1 MKLQLSLEFL
11 IVFSFVLLVF
21 IFMFALISSERSL
34 GLSDQTFTQLQLQ
47 AQSIASA
54 MDSALQAGNGYTG
67 SLAVTNLIGLIPYNV
82 TITKNGMVILQAK
95 VGKQIIKAIA
105 YSMAKN
111 VVSNPSYLVSGTSNQ
126 YLIPVANG
134 TIYLQNS
141 FGKVCIDYQ
150 CATQSNQAEYISL
163 SSQNV
168 YAAQF
173 NGAGANVTI
182 KSSHPLLTG
191 TQATMAVWA
200 YWNSGQ
206 HIVGSCCGSRQEIL
220 GADSAPGYEINP
232 IIAFNDS
239 GTNEAETWVCTTSSC
254 WPEAKSQA
262 NSITPG
268 KWYFL
273 VSRYNGSSLSLWI
286 NGVQVASTGVSGN
299 LALQGNGNYAYIASR
314 SNTGSYFNG
323 KVANAQLY
331 NSSLSA
337 NQIQQLYQE
346 GIAGLPIPN
355 AGLVGWWPLNGNAND
370 YSGNG
375 NNGVTNGPILF
386 TSVSQFFAKVLNG
399 NGKPLSNTLVSFASS
414 YGPMVP
420 QSNFT
425 NKNGVATSFLNF
437 NNVPGKAFVK
447 ATAYNGNYTVAN
459 SIIAW
464 WPLNLGVGGI
474 AYSSNSNINGFMKN
488 SFWDMPSYYATFNT
502 NSSYINLPQASPSA
516 NSILSVAAWFKTAS
530 GGVVLWNGNKLP
542 PSIASCYSPV
552 IYVTPQG
559 YLAGGDSSS
568 TGSLAFSTNYFVADN
583 KWHFV
588 VINQT
593 TSQQTLFLDGVMIA
607 TASLTPQ
614 TCTPSNWSI
623 GAGTWSNNIAYFNG
637 SIANVQLYSN
647 SLNVGQVRQLYQEG
661 IAGLP
666 IPNAGLVAWYP
677 LDGDANDYSG
687 NGNNGALY
695 GNLNFLK
702 NNPITESGN
711 YSNVTFATFNPTGS
725 TSSAAYINVP
735 TINPINYTSFSYFAW
750 IYPTSAES
758 YSRVIATSAGDSG
771 AIEVATGG
779 STQIMIN
786 GYNTGGWLG
795 INSYFPLNTWNFVGA
810 TYNGSAYNVYL
821 NGKLVWSKNVGTLLG
836 HATPGNLQIG
846 LTTAYPIG
854 GNQFFG
860 KIANV
865 QVYSRALSLSQ
876 ITQLYNAGVTGL
888 PNSTGLVAW
897 YPLDGNANDYS
908 GNGNNGVPANV
919 IYTQQQIVKPSY
931 LYSFGSY
938 GINFN
943 GNSYIYN
950 ASYAPLN
957 LQPNYTIVAMVYLN
971 SYAGSPFIYTEGNPL
986 VDFQFGVTTGGNLFA
1001 AAWNA
1006 KTTNNWVYTASNLV
1020 VPLRKWTFVALT
1032 LKNGGINT
1040 GTATFYVGTQNQSLS
1055 FQEENCSAAHYL
1067 GIGFNVGYLGG
1078 QAFQGLNGSIANLQI
1093 YNKALTP
1100 QQINELYNNI
1110 YPAYASTEVS
1120 MGVLP

>member
-34 GLSDQTFTQLQLQ
+34 GLSDQTFAQLQLQ

-54 MDSALQAGNGYTG
+54 MDSALQAGNGYVG
-67 SLAVTNLIGLIPYNV
+67 SLAITNLIGLIPYNV

-150 CATQSNQAEYISL
+150 CAMQSNQAEHIAL
-163 SSQNV
+163 SSESV

-173 NGAGANVTI
+173 NGQSGSSYIVT
-182 KSSHPLLTG
+182 PTLTG
-191 TQATMAVWA
+191 LNGATGASFSAWF
-200 YWNSGQ
+200 YLKSLNLN
-206 HIVGSCCGSRQEIL
+206 EIL
-220 GADSAPGYEINP
+220 LSDDWSSNQIIQIYIHTNGQIEADYGNGGWFSVALTP
-232 IIAFNDS
+232 A
-239 GTNEAETWVCTTSSC
+239 GT
-254 WPEAKSQA
+254 
-262 NSITPG
+262 ITAG
-268 KWYFL
+268 KWYY
-273 VSRYNGSSLSLWI
+273 VTTTYTSGGGQAIYI
-286 NGVQVASTGVSGN
+286 NGVAQPLTYSVGSATSTGTLASGSTGDIAYN
-299 LALQGNGNYAYIASR
+299 QGNGGA
-314 SNTGSYFNG
+314 FNG
-323 KVANAQLY
+323 SIANVQIYNAALSPSQVA
-331 NSSLSA
+331 
-337 NQIQQLYQE
+337 QLYQE
-346 GIAGLPIPN
+346 GMSGMPYTAN
-355 AGLVGWWPLNGNAND
+355 LVAWYTLDGNAND

-375 NNGVTNGPILF
+375 NNGVIHGPILF

-399 NGKPLSNTLVSFASS
+399 NGKPLSNTLVNFASS

-437 NNVPGKAFVK
+437 NNMPGKALVK

-464 WPLNLGVGGI
+464 WPLNLDVGGI

-502 NSSYINLPQASPSA
+502 NSSYINLPQTSPSA
-516 NSILSVAAWFKTAS
+516 NSILTVAAWFKTAS

-623 GAGTWSNNIAYFNG
+623 GAGTLNNNIAYFNG
-637 SIANVQLYSN
+637 SIANVQLYSS

-666 IPNAGLVAWYP
+666 ISNAGVVAWYP
-677 LDGDANDYSG
+677 LDGNANDYSG

-735 TINPINYTSFSYFAW
+735 TINPINYTTFSYFAW
-750 IYPTSAES
+750 IYPTSTES

-786 GYNTGGWLG
+786 GYNTGGWLSV
-795 INSYFPLNTWNFVGA
+795 NSYFPLNTWNFVGA

-846 LTTAYPIG
+846 LTTANSIS

-860 KIANV
+860 KTANV

-876 ITQLYNAGVTGL
+876 ITQLYNAGVMGL

-908 GNGNNGVPANV
+908 GNGNNGVPTNI

-957 LQPNYTIVAMVYLN
+957 LQPNYTIAAMVYIN
-971 SYAGSPFIYTEGNPL
+971 SYAGSPLIYSEGTPTNTL
-986 VDFQFGVTTGGNLFA
+986 IFGVNNNGNLYA
-1001 AAWNA
+1001 GVWNA
-1006 KTTNNWVYTASNLV
+1006 KTTNNWVTSASNLV

-1040 GTATFYVGTQNQSLS
+1040 GTATFYADTNNQTLS
-1055 FQEENCSAAHYL
+1055 SQEENNTASHYL
-1067 GIGFNVGYLGG
+1067 GIGFNVGYLAG

-1100 QQINELYNNI
+1100 QQINELYNNM

-1120 MGVLP
+1120 MGVSP

>member
-54 MDSALQAGNGYTG
+54 MDSAVQAGNGYTG

-111 VVSNPSYLVSGTSNQ
+111 VVSNPSYLISGTSNQ

-150 CATQSNQAEYISL
+150 CATQSNQAEHIEL
-163 SSQNV
+163 SSESV

-173 NGAGANVTI
+173 NGQSSYIQIPNSQNLQLSTVTFGGWVNY
-182 KSSHPLLTG
+182 KGPASGNWDWL
-191 TQATMAVWA
+191 MAKQNA
-200 YWNSGQ
+200 YG
-206 HIVGSCCGSRQEIL
+206 IGVCGSSL
-220 GADSAPGYEINP
+220 DVCFYNW
-232 IIAFNDS
+232 
-239 GTNEAETWVCTTSSC
+239 GTATNYQSSY
-254 WPEAKSQA
+254 ALNK
-262 NSITPG
+262 NR
-268 KWYFL
+268 WYFL
-273 VSRYNGSSLSLWI
+273 LAEVYNGNEVVYV
-286 NGVQVASTGVSGN
+286 NGVQVYSGPLSISSQTVGWQIGYGN
-299 LALQGNGNYAYIASR
+299 AGGQLLNGSAANIQIYNTALSP
-314 SNTGSYFNG
+314 S
-323 KVANAQLY
+323 
-331 NSSLSA
+331 
-337 NQIQQLYQE
+337 QIQQLYQE
-346 GIAGLPIPN
+346 GIAGLPLQN
-355 AGLVGWWPLNGNAND
+355 AGLVAWYPLDGNAND

-375 NNGVTNGPILF
+375 NNGVIHGPILF

-399 NGKPLSNTLVSFASS
+399 NGKPLSNTLVNFASS

-425 NKNGVATSFLNF
+425 NQNGVAISFLNF

-474 AYSSNSNINGFMKN
+474 AYSSNANINGFMKN

-516 NSILSVAAWFKTAS
+516 NSILTVAAWFKTAS

-559 YLAGGDSSS
+559 YLAGGDSFS
-568 TGSLAFSTNYFVADN
+568 TGSLAFSTKYFVADN

-588 VINQT
+588 VVNQT

-623 GAGTWSNNIAYFNG
+623 GAGTWNNNIAYFNG
-637 SIANVQLYSN
+637 SIANVQLYSS

-666 IPNAGLVAWYP
+666 ISDAGLVAWYP
-677 LDGDANDYSG
+677 LDYNANDYSG

-758 YSRVIATSAGDSG
+758 YSRVIATSAGDNG

-846 LTTAYPIG
+846 LTTAYGIG

-865 QVYSRALSLSQ
+865 QVYSRALSSSQ
-876 ITQLYNAGVTGL
+876 ITQLYNAGVMGL

-897 YPLDGNANDYS
+897 YPLDGDANDYS
-908 GNGNNGVPANV
+908 GNGNNGVPTNV

-931 LYSFGSY
+931 LYSFGGY

-957 LQPNYTIVAMVYLN
+957 LQPNYTIAAMVYLN
-971 SYAGSPFIYTEGNPL
+971 SYAGSPFIYTEGNPAIT
-986 VDFQFGVTTGGNLFA
+986 FGFGVTTSGNLSA

-1006 KTTNNWVYTASNLV
+1006 KTAGNWVGATSTLV

-1040 GTATFYVGTQNQSLS
+1040 GTATFYVDTKNQTLS
-1055 FQEENCSAAHYL
+1055 SQEESNTASHYL
-1067 GIGFNVGYLGG
+1067 GIGFNVGYLAG

-1100 QQINELYNNI
+1100 QQINELYNNM

>member
-34 GLSDQTFTQLQLQ
+34 GLSDQTFAQLQLQ

-126 YLIPVANG
+126 YLIPIANG

-150 CATQSNQAEYISL
+150 CATQSNQAEHIAL

-168 YAAQF
+168 YVAQF
-173 NGAGANVTI
+173 NGQSSYIQIPNSPNLQLSTVTFGGWVNY
-182 KSSHPLLTG
+182 KGPTSGYWDWL
-191 TQATMAVWA
+191 MAKQNA
-200 YWNSGQ
+200 YG
-206 HIVGSCCGSRQEIL
+206 IGVCGSSLDICF
-220 GADSAPGYEINP
+220 YNW
-232 IIAFNDS
+232 
-239 GTNEAETWVCTTSSC
+239 GTATNYQSSY
-254 WPEAKSQA
+254 ALNK
-262 NSITPG
+262 N

-273 VSRYNGSSLSLWI
+273 LAEVYNGNEVVYV
-286 NGVQVASTGVSGN
+286 NGVQVYSGP
-299 LALQGNGNYAYIASR
+299 LSISSQTVGWQIGYGNSDGQFLNGSAANIQIY
-314 SNTGSYFNG
+314 NTT
-323 KVANAQLY
+323 L
-331 NSSLSA
+331 SSS
-337 NQIQQLYQE
+337 QIQQLYQE
-346 GIAGLPIPN
+346 GIAGLPLQN
-355 AGLVGWWPLNGNAND
+355 AGLVAWYPLDGNAND

-375 NNGVTNGPILF
+375 NNGVIHGPILF

-425 NKNGVATSFLNF
+425 NQNGVATSFLNF
-437 NNVPGKAFVK
+437 NNVPGEAFVK

-516 NSILSVAAWFKTAS
+516 NSILTVAAWFKTAS

-607 TASLTPQ
+607 TVSLTPQ

-623 GAGTWSNNIAYFNG
+623 GAGTWNNNIAYFNG
-637 SIANVQLYSN
+637 SIANVQLYSS
-647 SLNVGQVRQLYQEG
+647 SLNINQVDQLYQEG

-666 IPNAGLVAWYP
+666 ISGANLVAWYP
-677 LDGDANDYSG
+677 LDGNANDYSG

-702 NNPITESGN
+702 NNLVTQSGN
-711 YSNVTFATFNPTGS
+711 YSNIVAAQFNGQSSNINTTIKMNVTQTGWTEAAWVNVSGSSISWCGGGHSNVVLNDRGPGSGNSLTLGTSPITSNGFGFFFGYDTNGVGDFASSYQVYKYNKWYFVVGEYNSSYGFSLYVNGKKVAYYLNSGTYGPGPS
-725 TSSAAYINVP
+725 CTSGTLPSV
-735 TINPINYTSFSYFAW
+735 YTSQYPWIIGYEQAWSSYF
-750 IYPTSAES
+750 
-758 YSRVIATSAGDSG
+758 
-771 AIEVATGG
+771 
-779 STQIMIN
+779 N
-786 GYNTGGWLG
+786 
-795 INSYFPLNTWNFVGA
+795 
-810 TYNGSAYNVYL
+810 
-821 NGKLVWSKNVGTLLG
+821 GTL
-836 HATPGNLQIG
+836 
-846 LTTAYPIG
+846 
-854 GNQFFG
+854 
-860 KIANV
+860 ANV
-865 QVYSRALSLSQ
+865 QIYNTPLSSSQ
-876 ITQLYNAGVTGL
+876 IQQLYQEGIAGL
-888 PNSTGLVAW
+888 PLQNAGLVAW

-931 LYSFGSY
+931 LYSFGGY

-957 LQPNYTIVAMVYLN
+957 LQPNFTIAAMVYMN
-971 SYAGSPFIYTEGNPL
+971 SYAGSPLIYSEGSPANTL
-986 VDFQFGVTTGGNLFA
+986 IFGVNTNGNLYA
-1001 AAWNA
+1001 GVWNA
-1006 KTTNNWVYTASNLV
+1006 KTTNNWVGTTSNLV
-1020 VPLRKWTFVALT
+1020 VPLRKWTFVAFT

-1040 GTATFYVGTQNQSLS
+1040 GTATFYVDTKNQTLS
-1055 FQEENCSAAHYL
+1055 SQEENNTASHYL
-1067 GIGFNVGYLGG
+1067 GIGFNVGYLAG
-1078 QAFQGLNGSIANLQI
+1078 QPFQGLNGSIANLQI
-1093 YNKALTP
+1093 YSKALTP
-1100 QQINELYNNI
+1100 QQINELYNNM

-1120 MGVLP
+1120 MGVSP